1 MFIDFWDLKK
11 MLWVCDW
18 FFLALKT
25 WGVYFYCFDGGERS
39 ELQMSGISLLLL
51 SLRTK
56 AKQTQMRFITCT
68 HQRRL
73 QQLCIPLLFP
83 TSKFYSPLWRSELLL
98 TGGEDLFRCNCKT
111 LWDPEMRSVL
121 KLNPMSSE
129 AQKDILNIWGKE
141 LACIYCK
148 ITTELHRVN
157 VCGKG

>member
-25 WGVYFYCFDGGERS
+25 WGVYFYCFDEVNFRCLEYPFS
-39 ELQMSGISLLLL
+39 SSVWEQ
-51 SLRTK
+51 
-56 AKQTQMRFITCT
+56 KQSKHKWDLAHAPTRENYSQF
-68 HQRRL
+68 
-73 QQLCIPLLFP
+73 CIPLLFP
-83 TSKFYSPLWRSELLL
+83 TSKFYPPLWRSELLL
-98 TGGEDLFRCNCKT
+98 TGGEDLFRYNCKT

-129 AQKDILNIWGKE
+129 AQKDILNIWGKD